1 MSTLRWGTS
10 IHESG
15 HVVLALMAHI
25 LVRGATVNAD
35 HSGLTE
41 IFAAPWPSCI
51 VDFGGLAAERL
62 VFPADEID
70 VTRSRVDMQH
80 ARESATRFC
89 KWSESRRVAAR
100 LGPPPNLGS
109 TEPRSPALDAA
120 GRADVAQVVA
130 AIEAAHQ
137 PRREARVLRLLA
149 HAERVARERLG
160 ANLITLRTIAKP
172 LADYGTLDQQQ
183 LLELFAEGRLRQ
195 IEDDELWRKK
205 A

>member
-10 IHESG
+10 VHEAG
-15 HVVLALMAHI
+15 HITLALLAHI

-70 VTRSRVDMQH
+70 PSRSRVDMAH
-80 ARESATRFC
+80 AKESATRFC
-89 KWSESRRVAAR
+89 KWSESRRVVRR
-100 LGPPPNLGS
+100 LGPPPKPGS
-109 TEPRSPALDAA
+109 TEPGLPALTSAA
-120 GRADVAQVVA
+120 RADVAALVSE
-130 AIEAAHQ
+130 IEKAHQ